1 LHIVKSWGLKGE
13 IKALPLSDHF
23 DILHPGKRVSVF
35 TLDGLKEEKQITSI
49 RKQNRFIILS
59 FADVESPEVASRYR
73 GATVNIQRK
82 EYPDLI
88 EGEFFYD
95 EIIGIAVYTEE
106 GEFLGEVHDIF
117 NTGSNDVYVIKKN
130 NKEYLIPAIKDVIKE
145 IDIVSGRM
153 IITLID
159 GLLD

>member
-1 LHIVKSWGLKGE
+1 M
-13 IKALPLSDHF
+13 SDHL

-35 TLDGLKEEKQITSI
+35 TPDGLREEKEITSI

-59 FADVESPEVASRYR
+59 FADVESPEIASRYR
-73 GATVNIQRK
+73 GATINIQRI
-82 EYPDLI
+82 EYPDLM

-106 GEFLGEVHDIF
+106 DEFLGEVHDIF

-145 IDIVSGRM
+145 IDIAGGRM